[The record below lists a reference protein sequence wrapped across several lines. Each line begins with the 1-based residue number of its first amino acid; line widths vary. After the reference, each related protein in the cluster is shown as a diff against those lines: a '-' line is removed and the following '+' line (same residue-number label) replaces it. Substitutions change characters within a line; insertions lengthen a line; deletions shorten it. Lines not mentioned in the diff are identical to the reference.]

1 LSSSYVQGQACT
13 TPYTAISNEPTL
25 STIKAAIDKA
35 GLKGECREIMV
46 PGSNCL
52 PFPSLS
58 SLSHPRPNNNKI
70 TDTLD
75 NPEFK
80 ATLLLPNN
88 GGVTTF
94 LEDAGITLQDLLDF
108 PQLDVFLGGH
118 IVPGPAKFVADLE
131 VGVELDTLVGEDGH
145 VEVSFK
151 KENDPKY
158 AECAGGVHMH
168 VASHSVVEA
177 DPQIC
182 DIAACQVS
190 YSSQRR
196 APPLSYQTC
205 VSDLLFPFSFSTYIS
220 QAVIHTLDYPLLP
233 HNDEFEEYF
242 PNVEITHELHDDDD
256 DDDDDDDH
264 DDDDHDHD
272 DEKATDSVSNDLRAP
287 SDGSQGRPVPYLAPL
302 GVVVALII
310 SSYALVI

>member
-1 LSSSYVQGQACT
+1 M
-13 TPYTAISNEPTL
+13 I
-25 STIKAAIDKA
+25 
-35 GLKGECREIMV
+35 
-46 PGSNCL
+46 PGSNHL
-52 PFPSLS
+52 PFPSL
-58 SLSHPRPNNNKI
+58 LFSHTLPPPSPLAPIITII

-75 NPEFK
+75 DPNFE

-88 GGVTTF
+88 AGVTTF
-94 LEDAGITLQDLLDF
+94 LEDAGVTLQELLDF

-118 IVPGPAKFVADLE
+118 VVPGPAKFAADLE

-190 YSSQRR
+190 YSSHRR
-196 APPLSYQTC
+196 APLS
-205 VSDLLFPFSFSTYIS
+205 LIS
-220 QAVIHTLDYPLLP
+220 NMCI
-233 HNDEFEEYF
+233 
-242 PNVEITHELHDDDD
+242 
-256 DDDDDDDH
+256 
-264 DDDDHDHD
+264 
-272 DEKATDSVSNDLRAP
+272 
-287 SDGSQGRPVPYLAPL
+287 
-302 GVVVALII
+302 
-310 SSYALVI
+310 